1 MPALRNLRRNYFGVH
16 SVIRSEWQFYG
27 FKLDAKINLGRAVN
41 LDRNLNRG
49 IGFNLGRRRS

>member
-1 MPALRNLRRNYFGVH
+1 LRRNYFGVH